1 MMSKVKPRMC
11 QRTDSGDI
19 AETYFCLGPDYS
31 GGRAA
36 EEGQESKVT
45 RILGECEANREWVR
59 GAIQ

>member
-31 GGRAA
+31 SGRAA